1 MGQSNRQSIGSRRRH
16 LCSFNNGGNGV
27 SRRCGRFLLRVR
39 RQPGTGS
46 LRVPSVPNVERC
58 ENVFRKEAPGSR
70 GPQVHGC
77 EAGLENGARRHT
89 WVCVLPLLDL
99 LVRHAIEDTVSVRR
113 GRSRGFLLGFYLSF
127 FRRTDCET
135 RPRLPHV
142 ESGEGGFR
150 RMWKIV
156 RGLLTRMHVYRGK
169 RCGRIE
175 VESEWSC
182 RCTSFWNPKNLFL
195 FLPWNIREF
204 STSRIR
210 EYNVAR
216 KLVLS
221 GFYSLT
227 LNYRCWCF

>member
-99 LVRHAIEDTVSVRR
+99 LVRHAIKDAVSVKR

-127 FRRTDCET
+127 FVERTAKRVRECPTWSQAKEDF
-135 RPRLPHV
+135 
-142 ESGEGGFR
+142 EG
-150 RMWKIV
+150 
-156 RGLLTRMHVYRGK
+156 
-169 RCGRIE
+169 CGRSFE
-175 VESEWSC
+175 VS
-182 RCTSFWNPKNLFL
+182 
-195 FLPWNIREF
+195 
-204 STSRIR
+204 
-210 EYNVAR
+210 
-216 KLVLS
+216 
-221 GFYSLT
+221 
-227 LNYRCWCF
+227 